1 MTKDQKLCTLIPLVG
16 GLQALLASSSQKELK
31 FMSINFST
39 VYTYLVQIGKVFILV
54 YITKLEY

>member
-1 MTKDQKLCTLIPLVG
+1 MTTDQKLCTLIPLVG

-39 VYTYLVQIGKVFILV
+39 VYTYLVQIGKVLILV